1 MFTRFQK
8 INKGFGTKGA
18 LPVYRTYASLLFMN
32 RFLSPLHK
40 GTAQL
45 LTAKIE
51 YPKRAGLYGM
61 FKEIFIDQN
70 YFIPFTKEPLSIID
84 CGTNIGI
91 SLLYFRTQAPSAHI
105 IAFEPNPYT
114 YEVAKRN
121 IDRNNLQVTL
131 HNVGVGSKS
140 EQVTFFTEISDP
152 TSQSASMTKQ
162 LATKHYAMQ
171 EIKVVIEPLSKF
183 ITEPVD
189 ILKLDIEGAEGEV
202 ITELAQA
209 NKLSF
214 VKKIF
219 IEYHF
224 DGVHTTYPLST
235 ILGHLEAAGFIFV
248 INSGI
253 ELPYQIPSILGP
265 VSYKI
270 IAWRPVPAIA

>member
-1 MFTRFQK
+1 MFSRLKK
-8 INKGFGTKGA
+8 INKGFGNNGA
-18 LPVYRTYASLLFMN
+18 LKVYRTYATLLFMN
-32 RFLSPLHK
+32 RFLSPIHQ
-40 GTAQL
+40 GVAQL
-45 LTAKIE
+45 LTAQFE

-70 YFIPFTKEPLSIID
+70 YFIPYTEEPLSIID

-91 SLLYFRTQAPSAHI
+91 SLLYFRTQAPNAYI
-105 IAFEPNPYT
+105 VAFEPNPYT
-114 YEVAKRN
+114 YEVAQRN
-121 IDRNNLQVTL
+121 INTNNLRVIL

-162 LATKHYAMQ
+162 LATKHYAIQ

-183 ITEPVD
+183 ITKPVD

-202 ITELAQA
+202 IAELAQA
-209 NKLSF
+209 HKLAL

-235 ILGHLEAAGFIFV
+235 LLEHLEAAGFLFV

-253 ELPYQIPSILGP
+253 ELPYQIPTVLGP
-265 VSYKI
+265 ISYKI
-270 IAWRPVPAIA
+270 IAWRPAPEIA